1 VKSALHRTPTS
12 TTSRRSLHTPRSA
25 AAGHLTAMDSV
36 HLDLATPL
44 PQTVKGQHPD
54 REHTATSGRR
64 ASAASTAGSQ
74 SARAYSAPKATHIQ
88 REAQTATAS
97 AQRPHQGGL
106 GDSLRSSST
115 GRSVTFARA
124 KSPLDLTRDDSDPVP
139 PLTEEEMQRRA
150 ARAERLQRIHYPHL
164 HRSPSRGKVL
174 PTGEESAAAR
184 QQAAVDGLL
193 EAFAQLSVPST
204 SSLSGLNMGTAVG
217 RVPHSSLRARST
229 TPETA
234 RIPAASPPP
243 SERSR
248 TLHST
253 RSGRFLSPQRDG
265 TPSRRGLAEMER
277 LYNEVVAAAHKP
289 VVQRCG
295 ENLAVLFRRLKET
308 NQNSSSKNNDDSVI
322 STALTKGCI
331 KKLGLVEGNVF
342 HASDAE
348 ILLSRLGVKS
358 LTVFGF
364 ALALTLCAERA
375 LCSEENSLD
384 ALGFTDKAAS
394 FRIGSSF
401 YRGSGDAAGPI
412 VSSYLNV
419 VDYLSRKIDV
429 LFRKMDAEHV
439 RKSAFNPLDEY
450 REITPEQ
457 QLEVVTLLE
466 REKKV
471 FFTIYESYLPGT
483 KRAFADIKSALT
495 VAPLSGGLPFS
506 GVVSFC
512 RDFELSPELLSR
524 PQLLEIFNSI
534 LLAEKAL
541 VLRRT
546 GSELDGDAG
555 EGSRSA
561 KKQSVTPSSTVKKGG
576 LRQEPPLS
584 DSISFPQ
591 VMRLLDI
598 CVCCWLCS
606 KVWGSHF
613 AAALNYR
620 SVLCDTRVVYKSCW
634 LLCLCCYVTCLI
646 DLIHYSCSSWTSS

>member
-1 VKSALHRTPTS
+1 
-12 TTSRRSLHTPRSA
+12 
-25 AAGHLTAMDSV
+25 MDSV

-44 PQTVKGQHPD
+44 PQAAKGQHSD
-54 REHTATSGRR
+54 SEHTATSGSR
-64 ASAASTAGSQ
+64 ASAVSTAGSQ
-74 SARAYSAPKATHIQ
+74 SARAYSAPKATHI
-88 REAQTATAS
+88 RPEANTAS
-97 AQRPHQGGL
+97 ISAQHPHQGGL

-139 PLTEEEMQRRA
+139 PLTEEEVQRRA

-164 HRSPSRGKVL
+164 HRSPGRGKVL

-204 SSLSGLNMGTAVG
+204 SSISGLNMGTAVG
-217 RVPHSSLRARST
+217 RVPHSSLRSRST
-229 TPETA
+229 TPETT

-243 SERSR
+243 SQRSR

-295 ENLAVLFRRLKET
+295 ENLAILFRRLKET

-358 LTVFGF
+358 LTMFGF

-384 ALGFTDKAAS
+384 ALAFTDKAAS

-546 GSELDGDAG
+546 AVDGTGSEVDGDVW
-555 EGSRSA
+555 EGPRSA
-561 KKQSVTPSSTVKKGG
+561 KKQNVTPSSAAKKGG

-591 VMRLLDI
+591 VIRLLDVTVS
-598 CVCCWLCS
+598 VC
-606 KVWGSHF
+606 
-613 AAALNYR
+613 AALQGAEGQGA
-620 SVLCDTRVVYKSCW
+620 VIWCDVSLVSVVYA
-634 LLCLCCYVTCLI
+634 LFAVTCLLGYFALAI
-646 DLIHYSCSSWTSS
+646 SVPPC